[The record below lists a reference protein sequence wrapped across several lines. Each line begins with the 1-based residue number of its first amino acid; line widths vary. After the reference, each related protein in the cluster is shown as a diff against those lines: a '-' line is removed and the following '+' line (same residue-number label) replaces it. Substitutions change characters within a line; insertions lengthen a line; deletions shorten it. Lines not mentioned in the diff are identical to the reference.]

1 MCEPFPPD
9 VTFLEIAPPCLGKNT
24 STPWRESIRVG
35 VIRSEEKYLALT
47 NEMAGRMSVMRKASL
62 LALLFTLP
70 AAIFGACSADPKTT
84 TGSSSSSGTAG
95 SAGNETGGSAGAAG
109 GNAGGAGPSSSSSN
123 GSSGSAGNAGN
134 GGAGTGGAGT
144 GGASNGGA
152 GGNSSGSAGS
162 AGSGGG
168 ASSGGPAD
176 AGPDVSFSYDADV
189 GDGSVTEDSACAA
202 EAVAAQKR
210 PVDIIWA
217 VDTSGSMSQEIA
229 QIKANI
235 NSQFADILGASG
247 LDYQV
252 IMIAAK
258 GTGTFQVC
266 VAPPLGGFNCG
277 ANQPLFR
284 AINQTIGSTNSL
296 SLLLS
301 TYDNANLA
309 LRWQQYLRY
318 DAVKVF
324 VEVTDDN
331 SSLSGMSFDTQLL
344 AKMPTGM
351 FGDATKRNYIFH
363 SIIGVTEGN
372 PAVKCPSAVNI
383 GAQYQVLSNLTG
395 GGMYPVCAADYSP
408 IFNAIATGIAAG
420 LACEFTMPT
429 SSQGTV
435 DPNNVSMT
443 FTPSNG
449 MGETLT
455 RVNDVSQCAAGNE
468 WYYDNNMAPTKLIL
482 CPNACT
488 TVKADPAG
496 KINILLGC
504 VTG

>member
-1 MCEPFPPD
+1 MAHWALFGPQRWS
-9 VTFLEIAPPCLGKNT
+9 LEEIQKNSCHDMKNGGYNGT
-24 STPWRESIRVG
+24 
-35 VIRSEEKYLALT
+35 
-47 NEMAGRMSVMRKASL
+47 MRKASL
-62 LALLFTLP
+62 LALLFTFP
-70 AAIFGACSADPKTT
+70 AAVFGACTVDPNTS
-84 TGSSSSSGTAG
+84 GSSSSSSGAAG
-95 SAGNETGGSAGAAG
+95 SGGGGEIGGSAGAAG
-109 GNAGGAGPSSSSSN
+109 ANSGGSGSTSSSSSGMAGAG
-123 GSSGSAGNAGN
+123 GSGGS
-134 GGAGTGGAGT
+134 GGAGTGGSAT
-144 GGASNGGA
+144 GGA
-152 GGNSSGSAGS
+152 GGAGGSGSGNGGSAG
-162 AGSGGG
+162 AGVGGG

-176 AGPDVSFSYDADV
+176 AGPDVSFFYDADV

-217 VDTSGSMSQEIA
+217 VDTSGSMSEEIA

-235 NSQFADILGASG
+235 NSQFADILAASG

-252 IMIAAK
+252 IMVAAK

-277 ANQPLFR
+277 ANQPLYR
-284 AINQTIGSTNSL
+284 PINQTVGSTNSL

-309 LRWQQYLRY
+309 LNWRQYLRF

-331 SSLSGMSFDTQLL
+331 SSLAGTSFDTQLL
-344 AKMPTGM
+344 AKTPLGM
-351 FGDATKRNYIFH
+351 FGDATNRNYIFH
-363 SIIGVTEGN
+363 SIIGVTAGN

-383 GAQYQVLSNLTG
+383 GSQYQVLSNLTN
-395 GGMYPVCAADYSP
+395 GGMYPVCDADYSP

-449 MGETLT
+449 MGVTLP
-455 RVNDVSQCAAGNE
+455 RVNDASQCAGNE
-468 WYYDNNMAPTKLIL
+468 WYYDNNMNPTKLIL

-488 TVKADPAG
+488 TAKADPAG

>member
-1 MCEPFPPD
+1 
-9 VTFLEIAPPCLGKNT
+9 
-24 STPWRESIRVG
+24 
-35 VIRSEEKYLALT
+35 
-47 NEMAGRMSVMRKASL
+47 MRKASL

-70 AAIFGACSADPKTT
+70 AAVFGACTVDPNTS
-84 TGSSSSSGTAG
+84 TGSSSSSSSGAAG
-95 SAGNETGGSAGAAG
+95 SGGETGGSAGAAG
-109 GNAGGAGPSSSSSN
+109 ANSGGAGPSSSSS
-123 GSSGSAGNAGN
+123 GN
-134 GGAGTGGAGT
+134 GGTGGTAGSGGTAGTGGMGT
-144 GGASNGGA
+144 GGAASGGA
-152 GGNSSGSAGS
+152 GGSSSGSAGS
-162 AGSGGG
+162 GGAGGG

-176 AGPDVSFSYDADV
+176 AGPDVTFVYDADV
-189 GDGSVTEDSACAA
+189 GDGSVTADSACAA

-217 VDTSGSMSQEIA
+217 VDTSGSMAEEIA

-235 NSQFADILGASG
+235 NTQFADILAASG

-252 IMIAAK
+252 IMVAAK

-277 ANQPLFR
+277 ANQPLYR
-284 AINQTIGSTNSL
+284 PINQTVASTNSL

-301 TYDNANLA
+301 TYDNANLS
-309 LRWQQYLRY
+309 LNWRQYLRF

-331 SSLSGMSFDTQLL
+331 SSLAGTSFDTQLL
-344 AKMPTGM
+344 AKTPLGM
-351 FGDATKRNYIFH
+351 FGDATNRNYIFH
-363 SIIGVTEGN
+363 SIIGVTAGN
-372 PAVKCPSAVNI
+372 PTVRCPSAVNT
-383 GAQYQVLSNLTG
+383 GSQYQVLSNLTN
-395 GGMYPVCAADYSP
+395 GGMYPVCDADYSP

-449 MGETLT
+449 MGVTLP
-455 RVNDVSQCAAGNE
+455 RVNDASQCAGDA
-468 WYYDNNMAPTKLIL
+468 WYYDNNMMPTKLIL
-482 CPNACT
+482 CPSACT

>member
-1 MCEPFPPD
+1 
-9 VTFLEIAPPCLGKNT
+9 
-24 STPWRESIRVG
+24 
-35 VIRSEEKYLALT
+35 
-47 NEMAGRMSVMRKASL
+47 MRKASL

-70 AAIFGACSADPKTT
+70 AVAFGACTVDPNNTTSSSSGSAGSGGGESGGSAGAAGANAGGAGST
-84 TGSSSSSGTAG
+84 SSSSSGTAG
-95 SAGNETGGSAGAAG
+95 
-109 GNAGGAGPSSSSSN
+109 AGGAG
-123 GSSGSAGNAGN
+123 GS
-134 GGAGTGGAGT
+134 GGA
-144 GGASNGGA
+144 ASGGA
-152 GGNSSGSAGS
+152 GGNSSGNGGS
-162 AGSGGG
+162 AGAGGG
-168 ASSGGPAD
+168 AVSSSSGGPAD
-176 AGPDVSFSYDADV
+176 AGPDVSFVYDADV

-217 VDTSGSMSQEIA
+217 VDTSGSMSEEIA

-235 NSQFADILGASG
+235 NTQFADILAASG

-252 IMIAAK
+252 IMVAAK

-266 VAPPLGGFNCG
+266 VAAPLGGFNCG
-277 ANQPLFR
+277 ANQPLYR
-284 AINQTIGSTNSL
+284 PINQTVGSTNSL

-301 TYDNANLA
+301 TYDSANLA
-309 LRWQQYLRY
+309 LNWRQYLRM

-331 SSLSGMSFDTQLL
+331 SSLSGTSFDTQLL
-344 AKMPTGM
+344 AKTPLGM
-351 FGDATKRNYIFH
+351 FGTAANRNYIFH
-363 SIIGVTEGN
+363 SIIGVTAGN

-383 GAQYQVLSNLTG
+383 GAQYQVLSNLTN
-395 GGMYPVCAADYSP
+395 GGMYPVCDADYSP

-449 MGETLT
+449 MGVTLP
-455 RVNDVSQCAAGNE
+455 RVNDASQCAGNE
-468 WYYDNNMAPTKLIL
+468 WYYDNNMTPTKLIL

-488 TVKADPAG
+488 SVKADPAG

>member
-1 MCEPFPPD
+1 M
-9 VTFLEIAPPCLGKNT
+9 
-24 STPWRESIRVG
+24 
-35 VIRSEEKYLALT
+35 
-47 NEMAGRMSVMRKASL
+47 
-62 LALLFTLP
+62 
-70 AAIFGACSADPKTT
+70 
-84 TGSSSSSGTAG
+84 TA
-95 SAGNETGGSAGAAG
+95 
-109 GNAGGAGPSSSSSN
+109 
-123 GSSGSAGNAGN
+123 
-134 GGAGTGGAGT
+134 
-144 GGASNGGA
+144 
-152 GGNSSGSAGS
+152 
-162 AGSGGG
+162 
-168 ASSGGPAD
+168 
-176 AGPDVSFSYDADV
+176 
-189 GDGSVTEDSACAA
+189 DSACAA
-202 EAVAAQKR
+202 EAVAAQKL

-235 NSQFADILGASG
+235 NSQFADILAASG

-252 IMIAAK
+252 IMVAAK

-266 VAPPLGGFNCG
+266 AAPPLGGFNCG
-277 ANQPLFR
+277 ANQPLYR
-284 AINQTIGSTNSL
+284 PVNQTVASTNSL

-301 TYDNANLA
+301 TYDSANLS
-309 LRWQQYLRY
+309 LNWRQYLRM

-331 SSLSGMSFDTQLL
+331 SSLAGTSFDTQLL
-344 AKMPTGM
+344 AKTPLGM
-351 FGDATKRNYIFH
+351 FGNAMNRNYIFH
-363 SIIGVTEGN
+363 SIIGVTAGN

-383 GAQYQVLSNLTG
+383 GAQYQVLSNLTN
-395 GGMYPVCAADYSP
+395 GGMYPVCDADYSP

-449 MGETLT
+449 MGVTLP
-455 RVNDVSQCAAGNE
+455 RVNDASQCAGDE
-468 WYYDNNMAPTKLIL
+468 WYYDNNMNPTKLIL

-488 TVKADPAG
+488 SVKADPAG